1 MRRDV
6 DYELKILRL
15 RIFCFV
21 DSLGGGGAGN
31 NSDSLHVIEQL
42 ERIH

>member
-6 DYELKILRL
+6 DYELKKVKDFFLI
-15 RIFCFV
+15 V
-21 DSLGGGGAGN
+21 WEGGGAGN

-42 ERIH
+42 E